1 MSHFYLIFHFQL
13 KYCRETDSY
22 LIFIFFFLQNT
33 SLQQTYLF
41 EVDLVPEAIGDGL

>member
-22 LIFIFFFLQNT
+22 LIFIFFLQNT